1 MWLIFL
7 CFSST
12 PKYDWAAKEMTEDSV
27 SITQPNNGS
36 RLATDMFLHNNSN
49 NNNNNNNNNTLFF
62 DAMSPYTRL
71 DSTAT
76 S

>member
-1 MWLIFL
+1 
-7 CFSST
+7 
-12 PKYDWAAKEMTEDSV
+12 MTEDSV

>member
-1 MWLIFL
+1 MAHFL

-36 RLATDMFLHNNSN
+36 RLATDMFLHNN
-49 NNNNNNNNNTLFF
+49 NNTLFL